1 MKELRVGAKAPK
13 FELTDKDG
21 AAVASAWAKNDFT
34 VLYFYPKDST
44 PGCTLEA
51 KEFSDSL
58 AAFRARKAS
67 VIGVSGG
74 DDRSKLKFCE
84 KYALKVCLVSDSDFG
99 VSQAYGVYG
108 QKKFMGRTFNGI
120 HRKTFVVDSRGV
132 IAHVFST
139 VKPEGHAD
147 EVLRVIDQLRQPRAK
162 KVVTATARR
171 VMPKKKSPSAAA
183 KTGSKTK
190 SPAKSPSKTRSATK
204 RTKR

>member
-21 AAVASAWAKNDFT
+21 VAVTSAWAKSDFT

-44 PGCTLEA
+44 PGCTIEA

-74 DDRSKLKFCE
+74 DDRSKLTFC
-84 KYALKVCLVSDSDFG
+84 KKHALKVCLVSDSDFG

-108 QKKFMGRTFNGI
+108 EKKFMGRTFNGI

-139 VKPEGHAD
+139 VKPAGHAD
-147 EVLRVIDQLRQPRAK
+147 EVLQVIDELRQPQAK
-162 KVVTATARR
+162 KVVAATTRD
-171 VMPKKKSPSAAA
+171 VTPKKKPLSAAT
-183 KTGSKTK
+183 KSRSKTK
-190 SPAKSPSKTRSATK
+190 SPAKSPSKTKSATK

>member
-21 AAVASAWAKNDFT
+21 VAVTSAWAKNDFT
-34 VLYFYPKDST
+34 VLYFYPKDNT
-44 PGCTLEA
+44 PGCTIEA

-84 KYALKVCLVSDSDFG
+84 KHALKVCLVSDSDFG

-132 IAHVFST
+132 IVHIFST

-147 EVLRVIDQLRQPRAK
+147 EVLRVIDELRQPQAK
-162 KVVTATARR
+162 TLIAATTRDVT
-171 VMPKKKSPSAAA
+171 PKKRPLRAATKTRGKS
-183 KTGSKTK
+183 KM
-190 SPAKSPSKTRSATK
+190 PAKSPSKSKSTTK
-204 RTKR
+204 RVKR